1 MCSYD
6 FHIRLWN
13 CPDDVEFFFIII
25 CRLINYMPILTVRP
39 LIDNKV
45 YLMTTAAY
53 FFFSVHHD
61 FHVRC
66 CSYLLT
72 LTRGVSHV
80 AQELLTLPEHLSS
93 PPVFC
98 EVHLTRSLVFYVM
111 FCRSLFVLLHSFF
124 LLVMLLSLFCFTAS
138 YCHYDTCITL
148 QVHSSLSY
156 VTLQWN
162 IEIWSYKTCGH

>member
-1 MCSYD
+1 MIFILD
-6 FHIRLWN
+6 FGTVLMTWN
-13 CPDDVEFFFIII
+13 FFFIII

-53 FFFSVHHD
+53 FSFSVHHD
-61 FHVRC
+61 FYVRC

-80 AQELLTLPEHLSS
+80 AQELLTLPEYLSS

-98 EVHLTRSLVFYVM
+98 EIHLTRSLVFYVM

-124 LLVMLLSLFCFTAS
+124 FWSCYCLSFVLQLLIATIIPV
-138 YCHYDTCITL
+138 
-148 QVHSSLSY
+148 
-156 VTLQWN
+156 
-162 IEIWSYKTCGH
+162 

>member
-1 MCSYD
+1 VTVNNTTDINKTSRLKEIAGHGQNISKKGPVESADGISYSLYLFCMCSYD

-61 FHVRC
+61 FHFRC

-80 AQELLTLPEHLSS
+80 AQELLTLPEHLGSS
-93 PPVFC
+93 MPFC
-98 EVHLTRSLVFYVM
+98 GVRVPKPLI
-111 FCRSLFVLLHSFF
+111 FCVVLFVLSSF
-124 LLVMLLSLFCFTAS
+124 S
-138 YCHYDTCITL
+138 YWLRHPSC
-148 QVHSSLSY
+148 
-156 VTLQWN
+156 
-162 IEIWSYKTCGH
+162 